1 MTVDRV
7 GSCLS
12 GVEVDAGNSGRDL
25 AVLGGDR
32 LAVVL
37 GASPELNGF
46 GIGFHTL
53 RHGRCSL

>member
-7 GSCLS
+7 GSYLS
-12 GVEVDAGNSGRDL
+12 GLEVDAGSSGRDL
-25 AVLGGDR
+25 AVLDGNR

-37 GASPELNGF
+37 DASPELDGC

-53 RHGRCSL
+53 RYGRCSP